1 MPAGA
6 PLALL
11 PTPPINALMPA
22 EEPVSRRDRLWAD
35 CRNGLGIARLLVHEG
50 RPEGLVSTAC
60 RVAVESACRA
70 ALEHLGLPYD
80 GDLDRALGD
89 LKVEAEWCASAGAG
103 PADRSLLLAA
113 ERTVGS
119 IAAFL
124 REAEPAR
131 SWGY

>member
-1 MPAGA
+1 MTTAPQGFAAMP
-6 PLALL
+6 PM
-11 PTPPINALMPA
+11 NALMPA
-22 EEPVSRRDRLWAD
+22 EEPACRRDRLWSD

-70 ALEHLGLPYD
+70 ALAHLGLPYD
-80 GDLDRALGD
+80 GDLDRALRD
-89 LKVEAEWCASAGAG
+89 LKVEAEWCASVGSG
-103 PADRSLLLAA
+103 VADRSLLLAA

>member
-1 MPAGA
+1 MTTA
-6 PLALL
+6 PHGFT
-11 PTPPINALMPA
+11 PTPPVGALMAVDEPA
-22 EEPVSRRDRLWAD
+22 SRRDRLWAD
-35 CRNGLGIARLLVHEG
+35 CRNGLGIARLLVNEQ

-80 GDLDRALGD
+80 GDLARALQD
-89 LKVEAEWCASAGAG
+89 LKVDAEWSLVGGAG
-103 PADRSLLLAA
+103 DRSLLLAA